1 MCKPCNFKCKC
12 RLRCNNPHNNGGTC
26 LKCAVADSLDAD
38 LSEDDTDDG
47 DEELPIVPRSEVD
60 DFGSDSDTD
69 TEEIGSDTYV
79 VIHR

>member
-1 MCKPCNFKCKC
+1 M
-12 RLRCNNPHNNGGTC
+12 
-26 LKCAVADSLDAD
+26 ADSLDAD

-69 TEEIGSDTYV
+69 TEEIGSDT
-79 VIHR
+79 